1 MVNSYGYY
9 ENHREELNIDP
20 NRDFDYDNT
29 PDKCLK
35 TIAARAL
42 ETLYAKY
49 IIYGAITFHGG
60 DNVFIYIF
68 IIFLVFNLSLGK
80 C

>member
-1 MVNSYGYY
+1 MVNPQGYHD
-9 ENHREELNIDP
+9 NQREELNIDP

-35 TIAARAL
+35 TVAARAL

-49 IIYGAITFHGG
+49 VIYAAITFHGG
-60 DNVFIYIF
+60 DNVFL
-68 IIFLVFNLSLGK
+68 IIIILVLNISLGK
-80 C
+80 R